1 MGRYFFHTR
10 DGHHE
15 IDEVG
20 VDLPDDAAAG
30 LEAVRYGGSL
40 LADDPHILR
49 HDQLLRVECVD
60 DTGRLLY
67 TLLVTS
73 VDANGNLATLAPGS
87 E

>member
-10 DGHHE
+10 DGHKE

-20 VDLPDDAAAG
+20 VDLLDDAAAR
-30 LEAVRYGGSL
+30 LEAVRYCGSL

-49 HDQLLRVECVD
+49 HGQLLRVECVD
-60 DTGRLLY
+60 DAGRLLY

-73 VDANGNLATLAPGS
+73 VDANGNLATLASGA

>member
-10 DGHHE
+10 DGHRE

-20 VDLPDDAAAG
+20 IDLPDDRTAG
-30 LEAVRYGGSL
+30 LEAIRYGGSL

-49 HDQLLRVECVD
+49 HDQGLRVECVD
-60 DTGRLLY
+60 DAGRLLY

-73 VDANGNLATLAPGS
+73 VDANGNLATFAT
-87 E
+87 EKD